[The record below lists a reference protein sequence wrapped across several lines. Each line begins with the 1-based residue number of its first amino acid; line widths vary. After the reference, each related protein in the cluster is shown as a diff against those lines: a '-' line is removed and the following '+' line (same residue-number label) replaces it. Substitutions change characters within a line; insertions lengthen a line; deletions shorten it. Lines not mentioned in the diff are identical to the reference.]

1 MPDVFFLTQLICALQ
16 RLQVELSL
24 SSELAVKYFQAG
36 LDLGYWV
43 TLQHADYHQK
53 EDENEHGIKNV
64 QYNLESSTLLVLD
77 AFPSAGLSSP
87 AWQPA
92 PPPAYPAVCSVHCTV
107 CSTQCAVYSVSYAV

>member
-43 TLQHADYHQK
+43 TLQHEDDHQR
-53 EDENEHGIKNV
+53 EEEHEN
-64 QYNLESSTLLVLD
+64 
-77 AFPSAGLSSP
+77 
-87 AWQPA
+87 
-92 PPPAYPAVCSVHCTV
+92 
-107 CSTQCAVYSVSYAV
+107 